1 MNNMCSKFFTLFI
14 PAGMLS
20 FHMENIQIGC
30 PGKMLV
36 GLVRHANVE
45 RNAKDPASSSQ
56 VRLNYDTREDKSITL
71 FFRNGNG

>member
-1 MNNMCSKFFTLFI
+1 
-14 PAGMLS
+14 MLS
-20 FHMENIQIGC
+20 LHSKNIQIGR
-30 PGKMLV
+30 PGETLM
-36 GLVRHANVE
+36 GLVWHANVE